1 MQRAGAVGDQVR
13 GVVEDLLAQVRRIE
27 LLDRSY
33 TIAASAFV
41 ALLPLVIALAGL
53 VSGGGEMTT
62 LGTGVITRLRLD
74 GAAADAVRLLFTGGS
89 PGFYPLG
96 LLVVLYSAFSLSRRV
111 GRAYAAVW
119 EVPGLTLRQQ
129 WRGLVW
135 VLLQVAVV
143 LSVGWLRE
151 LAVEFGTLAA
161 IGFYTASVVIW
172 TAAEVLAQQLLTVGR
187 VAWRRLVLAGVLVGV
202 GRLGVALW
210 VLVYLAPSLTRQA
223 EQYGPIGVVFSVFT
237 LLFVIAV
244 VMLLGTLLAA
254 VLTRPAEPVSAGQP
268 ASA

>member
-1 MQRAGAVGDQVR
+1 MQPTGGVIDRARAG
-13 GVVEDLLAQVRRIE
+13 VEDVLEQVRRVE

-41 ALLPLVIALAGL
+41 ALLPLVIALAGI
-53 VSGGGEMTT
+53 VSGDGEMAP
-62 LGTGVITRLRLD
+62 LGDGVIERLRLD

-111 GRAYAAVW
+111 GRAYAAIW
-119 EVPGLTLRQQ
+119 DVPGLTLRQQ

-135 VLLQVAVV
+135 VLLQVVVV
-143 LSVGWLRE
+143 LSVGGLRE
-151 LAVEFGTLAA
+151 LAVRFDPAVA
-161 IGFYTASVVIW
+161 VGFYAASVVVW
-172 TAAEVLAQQLLTVGR
+172 VVTEVIAQRLLTVGQ
-187 VAWRRLVLAGVLVGV
+187 VAWRRLAVAGGLVGV
-202 GRLGVALW
+202 ARLGVAVW
-210 VLVYLAPSLTRQA
+210 VLVYLAPSLSRQA

-237 LLFVIAV
+237 LLFVVAV
-244 VMLLGTLLAA
+244 SMLLGTMLAA
-254 VLTRPAEPVSAGQP
+254 VATRPRDELSAMRP